1 MTEFE
6 KLKIDLKRNNF
17 ILSKFVCVIIRL
29 ERINR
34 FTRFIVKPFRLLFLN
49 CFLNVE
55 IPKEV
60 IIGEGIRIPHPY
72 NIVINKSTEIG
83 KYCTIFHNVTIAG
96 LDYAEG
102 GGGHICD
109 YCFIGVGSVLV
120 GEISVGES
128 TIIAALSLLSDSLPP
143 NTFYKNSK
151 AYINKTPY
159 KEVVIKS

>member
-6 KLKIDLKRNNF
+6 KLKIDLKRNSF

-34 FTRFIVKPFRLLFLN
+34 FTRLVAKPFRLLFLN

-55 IPKEV
+55 IPRGV

-72 NIVINKSTEIG
+72 NIVINKSTKMG

-96 LDYAEG
+96 IDYAEG
-102 GGGHICD
+102 GGAYIGD

-128 TIIAALSLLSDSLPP
+128 TIISALSLLSDNLLP

-151 AYINKTPY
+151 VYINKTPY
-159 KEVVIKS
+159 KEVVVKT